1 MIINKQDL
9 GAEMNVDQVI
19 QLIAEKKLL
28 SSREVESAKQ
38 RWFQAN
44 RVESSDIKLFL
55 KWMVLN
61 KFLSEFQAAVL
72 VSGKVSALKIA
83 GYNVIEI
90 IKSGAYAGG
99 VKVQNPLGEQFALQ
113 FVKDEVIKDPAL
125 NTKFQGQ
132 LQIGLEIKHPH
143 LAGLVD
149 KGVSNGHSY
158 IVREFLEG
166 ESLEMILSRRG
177 KIPHQNAAKILAIVM
192 TAVAHAQ
199 EKGLP
204 SGNLSNSDLILATN
218 KNQPKGPKTVK
229 LASALIS
236 PSMIATEV
244 KVSPE
249 GNIVPVSA
257 GAGISGVKDLTLVEE
272 NFRVGKL
279 LYSSLAGK
287 LSAEVEGSG
296 IFPPLSS
303 LVPEAPEEL
312 ASLVDQMVSADV
324 SDRPAKIVHAAKALR
339 VSLAA
344 EEEAVSARNEEYI
357 AVPYVP
363 TMANIESTQPA
374 SPKVKKVSSVRPDV
388 PEGDEEF
395 SIKKLIAEFNPDIR
409 DLTFLGLGSVLSL
422 LIVSFLHLITGWHF
436 MSLVCLIMGGVI
448 SYSIESFC
456 KWRNPPDDAVETVD

>member
-1 MIINKQDL
+1 
-9 GAEMNVDQVI
+9 MNVDQVI
-19 QLIAEKKLL
+19 QLITEKKLL
-28 SSREVESAKQ
+28 SSREVESARH

-44 RVESSDIKLFL
+44 RVESADVKMFL
-55 KWMVLN
+55 KWLVLN
-61 KFLSEFQAAVL
+61 KFLSEFQAMVL
-72 VSGKVSALKIA
+72 LSGKVSALKI
-83 GYNVIEI
+83 GNYNVIEI

-99 VKVQNPLGEQFALQ
+99 VKVQNPLGELFILQ
-113 FVKDEVIKDPAL
+113 FVKDEVIKDPSL
-125 NTKFQGQ
+125 NKKFQGQ
-132 LQIGLEIKHPH
+132 LQIGLEVKDPH

-149 KGVSNGHSY
+149 KGESNGHSY

-166 ESLEMILSRRG
+166 ESLEMILARRG

-192 TAVAHAQ
+192 VAVAHAQ
-199 EKGLP
+199 EKSVP
-204 SGNLSNSDLILATN
+204 CGNLLNSDVILAAN

-229 LASALIS
+229 VVTAFIS
-236 PSMIATEV
+236 PGMIATEV

-249 GNIVPVSA
+249 GNVVPVSS
-257 GAGISGVKDLTLVEE
+257 GASFTGLKDLTLAEE

-279 LYSSLAGK
+279 LYSALAGK

-296 IFPPLSS
+296 IFPALNS
-303 LVPEAPEEL
+303 LVPEVPEEL
-312 ASLVDQMVSADV
+312 ASLVDQMVSPNVA
-324 SDRPAKIVHAAKALR
+324 DRPAKITHAAKALR

-344 EEEAVSARNEEYI
+344 EEEAVSGRNEEYI

-363 TMANIESTQPA
+363 SMPA
-374 SPKVKKVSSVRPDV
+374 FENTATTSRKVQNVVSGHTDV
-388 PEGDEEF
+388 SDGDEEF

-448 SYSIESFC
+448 SFSVESFC
-456 KWRNPPDDAVETVD
+456 KWRNSTNNDGESVENY

>member
-1 MIINKQDL
+1 MSV
-9 GAEMNVDQVI
+9 E
-19 QLIAEKKLL
+19 QLIQTIVEKKVLF
-28 SSREVESAKQ
+28 SRDIEVAKQ
-38 RWFQAN
+38 RWFVAN
-44 RVESSDIKLFL
+44 RTESADVKLFL

-61 KFLSEFQAAVL
+61 KFLSEFQAVVL
-72 VSGKVSALKIA
+72 VSGKVKALKIA

-99 VKVQNPLGEQFALQ
+99 LKVQNPLGEQFALQ
-113 FVKDEVIKDPAL
+113 FIKDEVKNDSAL
-125 NTKFQGQ
+125 KKKFQGQ

-149 KGVSNGHSY
+149 NGESNGHTF
-158 IVREFLEG
+158 IVREFFEG

-199 EKGLP
+199 EKALP

-249 GNIVPVSA
+249 GNIVPT
-257 GAGISGVKDLTLVEE
+257 GGWGDLSGVKDLTLVEE

-279 LYSSLAGK
+279 LYSALAGK

-303 LVPEAPEEL
+303 LVPDAPEEL
-312 ASLVDQMVSADV
+312 AALVDQMVSADV

-374 SPKVKKVSSVRPDV
+374 SPKVKKFATVRPDV

-422 LIVSFLHLITGWHF
+422 LIVSFLHVITGWHF

-448 SYSIESFC
+448 SYSVESFC
-456 KWRNPPDDAVETVD
+456 NWRNPPDDAVETGD

>member
-1 MIINKQDL
+1 
-9 GAEMNVDQVI
+9 MNVDQII
-19 QLIAEKKLL
+19 QLIVEKKLL
-28 SSREVESAKQ
+28 SSRELESAKQ
-38 RWFQAN
+38 RWFKAN
-44 RVESSDIKLFL
+44 RVESADVKMFL
-55 KWMVLN
+55 KWLILN
-61 KFLSEFQAAVL
+61 KFLSEFQAMVL
-72 VSGKVSALKIA
+72 ISGKVSALKIA
-83 GYNVIEI
+83 SYNVIEI
-90 IKSGAYAGG
+90 IKTGSYAGG

-113 FVKDEVIKDPAL
+113 FIKGEVIKDPAL
-125 NTKFQGQ
+125 NKKFQNQ

-149 KGVSNGHSY
+149 QGESNGHSY

-166 ESLEMILSRRG
+166 ESLEMILARRG

-199 EKGLP
+199 EKAVP
-204 SGNLSNSDLILATN
+204 CGNLSNSDIILATN
-218 KNQPKGPKTVK
+218 KSQPKGPKIVK
-229 LASALIS
+229 IASALIS

-249 GNIVPVSA
+249 GNVVPVSN
-257 GAGISGVKDLTLVEE
+257 GAGLSGLKDLTLVEE

-296 IFPPLSS
+296 VFPPLSS
-303 LVPEAPEEL
+303 LVPEVPEEL
-312 ASLVDQMVSADV
+312 AALVDQMVSTDV

-344 EEEAVSARNEEYI
+344 EEEAISSRNEEYI
-357 AVPYVP
+357 AVPYVASVPVIEP
-363 TMANIESTQPA
+363 TA
-374 SPKVKKVSSVRPDV
+374 SASKKVQKVATARPDV
-388 PEGDEEF
+388 SDDDEEF
-395 SIKKLIAEFNPDIR
+395 SIKKLIAEFNPDTR

-422 LIVSFLHLITGWHF
+422 LVVSFLHLITGWHF

-448 SYSIESFC
+448 SYSVESFC
-456 KWRNPPDDAVETVD
+456 NWRNPTDDAVETVD

>member
-1 MIINKQDL
+1 
-9 GAEMNVDQVI
+9 MNVDQVI

-199 EKGLP
+199 EKG
-204 SGNLSNSDLILATN
+204 
-218 KNQPKGPKTVK
+218 
-229 LASALIS
+229 
-236 PSMIATEV
+236 
-244 KVSPE
+244 
-249 GNIVPVSA
+249 
-257 GAGISGVKDLTLVEE
+257 
-272 NFRVGKL
+272 
-279 LYSSLAGK
+279 
-287 LSAEVEGSG
+287 
-296 IFPPLSS
+296 
-303 LVPEAPEEL
+303 
-312 ASLVDQMVSADV
+312 
-324 SDRPAKIVHAAKALR
+324 
-339 VSLAA
+339 
-344 EEEAVSARNEEYI
+344 
-357 AVPYVP
+357 
-363 TMANIESTQPA
+363 
-374 SPKVKKVSSVRPDV
+374 
-388 PEGDEEF
+388 
-395 SIKKLIAEFNPDIR
+395 
-409 DLTFLGLGSVLSL
+409 
-422 LIVSFLHLITGWHF
+422 
-436 MSLVCLIMGGVI
+436 
-448 SYSIESFC
+448 
-456 KWRNPPDDAVETVD
+456 

>member
-1 MIINKQDL
+1 
-9 GAEMNVDQVI
+9 MNVDQVI

-28 SSREVESAKQ
+28 SSREIESAKQ

-44 RVESSDIKLFL
+44 RVESSDVKMLL
-55 KWMVLN
+55 KWLVLN
-61 KFLSEFQAAVL
+61 KYLSEFQAMVL

-83 GYNVIEI
+83 EYNVIEI
-90 IKSGAYAGG
+90 IKTGSYAGG

-113 FVKDEVIKDPAL
+113 FIKDEVIKDPAL

-158 IVREFLEG
+158 ILREFLEG
-166 ESLEMILSRRG
+166 ESLEMILSRKG

-192 TAVAHAQ
+192 VAVAHAQ
-199 EKGLP
+199 EKALP

-249 GNIVPVSA
+249 GNIVPVSG
-257 GAGISGVKDLTLVEE
+257 GAGLSGVKDLTLVEE

-303 LVPEAPEEL
+303 LVPDAPEEL
-312 ASLVDQMVSADV
+312 ASLVDQMVSANV

-344 EEEAVSARNEEYI
+344 EEEAISARNEEYI
-357 AVPYVP
+357 AVPYAPSMVVVETNDVP
-363 TMANIESTQPA
+363 VK
-374 SPKVKKVSSVRPDV
+374 KVKKIATVRPDV

-448 SYSIESFC
+448 SYSVESFC
-456 KWRNPPDDAVETVD
+456 NWRNPPDDAVETVD

>member
-1 MIINKQDL
+1 
-9 GAEMNVDQVI
+9 MNVDQVI

-28 SSREVESAKQ
+28 SSREVERAKQ
-38 RWFQAN
+38 RWFVAN
-44 RVESSDIKLFL
+44 RTESADVKLFL

-99 VKVQNPLGEQFALQ
+99 LKVQNPLGEQFALQ
-113 FVKDEVIKDPAL
+113 FIKDEVINDPAL
-125 NTKFQGQ
+125 KKKFQGQ

-143 LAGLVD
+143 LAGLMD
-149 KGVSNGHSY
+149 KGESNGHSF

-199 EKGLP
+199 EKALP

-249 GNIVPVSA
+249 GNIVPT
-257 GAGISGVKDLTLVEE
+257 GGWGDLSGVKDLTLVEE

-279 LYSSLAGK
+279 LYSALAGK

-303 LVPEAPEEL
+303 LVPDAPEEL
-312 ASLVDQMVSADV
+312 AALVDQMVSADV

-363 TMANIESTQPA
+363 SMGVVETNDFPEK
-374 SPKVKKVSSVRPDV
+374 KVKKVATVRPDV
-388 PEGDEEF
+388 SEDDEEF

-448 SYSIESFC
+448 SYSVESFC
-456 KWRNPPDDAVETVD
+456 NWRNPPDDAVETVD

>member
-1 MIINKQDL
+1 
-9 GAEMNVDQVI
+9 MNIDQVI
-19 QLIAEKKLL
+19 QTIIEKKLL
-28 SSREVESAKQ
+28 TSRDVEGAKQ
-38 RWFQAN
+38 RWFVAN
-44 RVESSDIKLFL
+44 RTESTDVKMFL

-61 KFLSEFQAAVL
+61 KFLSEFQAMVL

-83 GYNVIEI
+83 NYKVIEI
-90 IKSGAYAGG
+90 IKTGAYAGG

-113 FVKDEVIKDPAL
+113 FVKDEVIKDPAF
-125 NTKFQGQ
+125 NKQFQGQ

-149 KGVSNGHSY
+149 NGESNGHSF

-177 KIPHQNAAKILAIVM
+177 KIPHQNAGKIMAIVM
-192 TAVAHAQ
+192 VAVAHAQ
-199 EKGLP
+199 EKSVP
-204 SGNLSNSDLILATN
+204 CGNLSNSDVILATN

-229 LASALIS
+229 VANAFIS
-236 PSMIATEV
+236 PGMIATEI

-249 GNIVPVSA
+249 GNIVPLSN
-257 GAGISGVKDLTLVEE
+257 GASFTGVKDLTLAEE

-279 LYSSLAGK
+279 LYSAIAGK

-296 IFPPLSS
+296 IFPALSS
-303 LVPEAPEEL
+303 ITPETPEEL
-312 ASLVDQMVSADV
+312 AALADQMVSPTV
-324 SDRPAKIVHAAKALR
+324 SDRPAKIAHAAKALR

-344 EEEAVSARNEEYI
+344 EEEAVAGRNEEYI

-363 TMANIESTQPA
+363 TMANIETTQPA
-374 SPKVKKVSSVRPDV
+374 SPKVKKAPTVRPDV
-388 PEGDEEF
+388 SEDDEEF
-395 SIKKLIAEFNPDIR
+395 SIKKLIAEFNPDTR

-422 LIVSFLHLITGWHF
+422 LIVAFLHLITGWHF

-448 SYSIESFC
+448 SYSVESFC
-456 KWRNPPDDAVETVD
+456 NWRNSQNNDAQSAEDY

>member
-1 MIINKQDL
+1 
-9 GAEMNVDQVI
+9 MNVDQVI
-19 QLIAEKKLL
+19 QLITEKKLL
-28 SSREVESAKQ
+28 SLSEVENAKQ

-44 RVESSDIKLFL
+44 RVDSADVKMFL
-55 KWMVLN
+55 KWLVLN
-61 KFLSEFQAAVL
+61 KFLSEFQALVL
-72 VSGKVSALKIA
+72 ISGKVSALNI
-83 GYNVIEI
+83 GRYNVIEI
-90 IKSGAYAGG
+90 IKTGAYAGG

-125 NTKFQGQ
+125 NKKFQGQ

-149 KGVSNGHSY
+149 KGESNGHSF

-166 ESLEMILSRRG
+166 ESLEMILARRG

-192 TAVAHAQ
+192 VAVAHAQ
-199 EKGLP
+199 EKSVP
-204 SGNLSNSDLILATN
+204 CGNLFNSDVILATN

-229 LASALIS
+229 VTNAFIS
-236 PSMIATEV
+236 PGMIATEV

-249 GNIVPVSA
+249 GNVVPFNS
-257 GAGISGVKDLTLVEE
+257 GANFTGVKDVTMGEE

-279 LYSSLAGK
+279 LYSALSGR

-296 IFPPLSS
+296 VYPPLNS
-303 LVPEAPEEL
+303 LVPEVPEEL
-312 ASLVDQMVSADV
+312 AALVDQMVSQTIA
-324 SDRPAKIVHAAKALR
+324 DRPAKIAHAAKALR

-344 EEEAVSARNEEYI
+344 EEEAISGRNEEYI

-363 TMANIESTQPA
+363 SMPVIETTAPA
-374 SPKVKKVSSVRPDV
+374 SKKVQKEATVRPDV
-388 PEGDEEF
+388 FDADDEGF
-395 SIKKLIAEFNPDIR
+395 SIKKLIAEFNPDTR

-422 LIVSFLHLITGWHF
+422 LIVAFLHLITGWHF

-448 SYSIESFC
+448 SFSVESFC
-456 KWRNPPDDAVETVD
+456 NWRNPPDKDSESIESF